1 MVQLK
6 TLLKWDTHRGKV
18 GRCVDVGWGEVEVEL
33 RRCRT
38 TARQDKPINSIKV
51 LALVFTFKIGLSIDK
66 RRSSQTV
73 AVSETMFSTGSLNIA
88 AKKWLPESRDLM
100 PKEKR
105 GKRDTFR
112 SGPRCR

>member
-38 TARQDKPINSIKV
+38 ARRDKPINSIKV
-51 LALVFTFKIGLSIDK
+51 SALVFTFKIGLSRDK
-66 RRSSQTV
+66 RRSSQTD
-73 AVSETMFSTGSLNIA
+73 AS
-88 AKKWLPESRDLM
+88 
-100 PKEKR
+100 
-105 GKRDTFR
+105 
-112 SGPRCR
+112 